1 MRKKVLMDTL
11 KSHFSTS
18 CPASSADV
26 IVLMGRGDIK
36 EKPQCTTRVHC
47 GYIFAAAEYS
57 PRTLEWSTL
66 AVGAINRYFYHVL
79 FLVFEYPVRLF
90 YLAEGEAM
98 SDKRRGV
105 NLALL
110 DETEYLFA
118 VASVYATGLEGEVFA
133 IHIG

>member
-11 KSHFSTS
+11 KSYFSTS
-18 CPASSADV
+18 CTASSVFVLA
-26 IVLMGRGDIK
+26 LMGRVYTN
-36 EKPQCTTRVHC
+36 ENPQCTTMVHC
-47 GYIFAAAEYS
+47 GHNLAAAEDS
-57 PRTLEWSTL
+57 PRTIERSTL
-66 AVGAINRYFYHVL
+66 AVGAIKRYFYHPL

-110 DETEYLFA
+110 DETE
-118 VASVYATGLEGEVFA
+118 
-133 IHIG
+133 

>member
-18 CPASSADV
+18 CTASSVFVLA
-26 IVLMGRGDIK
+26 LMGRVYTN
-36 EKPQCTTRVHC
+36 ENPQCTTMVHC
-47 GYIFAAAEYS
+47 GHNLAAVEDS
-57 PRTLEWSTL
+57 PRTIERSTL
-66 AVGAINRYFYHVL
+66 AVGAINRYFYHAL

-118 VASVYATGLEGEVFA
+118 VASVYAPGLEGEVFA
-133 IHIG
+133 IHIR

>member
-26 IVLMGRGDIK
+26 IVLMGREDIK
-36 EKPQCTTRVHC
+36 ENPQCTTRVHC
-47 GYIFAAAEYS
+47 GHNLAAAEDS
-57 PRTLEWSTL
+57 PRTIEWLNARSRGYKSLLLSRPLPCFRISGTPL
-66 AVGAINRYFYHVL
+66 LSHR
-79 FLVFEYPVRLF
+79 
-90 YLAEGEAM
+90 GEAM